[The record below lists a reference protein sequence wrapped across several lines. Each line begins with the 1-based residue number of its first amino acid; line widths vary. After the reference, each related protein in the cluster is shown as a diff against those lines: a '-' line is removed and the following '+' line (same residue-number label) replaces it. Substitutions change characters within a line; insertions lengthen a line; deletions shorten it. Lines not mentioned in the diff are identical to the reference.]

1 MKTPRRFQRS
11 QARNSGQP
19 PGLDRPAADVIGMR
33 LNKYIAHAGVA
44 SRRTA
49 GDMVKAGKVKVNG
62 MVLDN
67 PAYQIQEGDT
77 VEYAGEIVAPSER
90 FFYLLLNK
98 PRNVITTTSDEH
110 DRTTV
115 MDLLDE
121 PALKGL
127 RLFPV
132 GRLDRDTTGLLL
144 ITNDGDVTTRLTH
157 PRFETA
163 KIYAATLDKPVS
175 EEDIARLAAGFE
187 LEDGPFKAD
196 WARYAKEGDPLTVT
210 LQIHSGRNRIV
221 RRAFEHLGYVVDKL
235 DRTYLAGLTKK
246 NLPRGF
252 YRYLLED
259 EIRRLKHFQ

>member
-1 MKTPRRFQRS
+1 MKAPRRFQRS
-11 QARNSGQP
+11 QARNSAPP
-19 PGLDRPAADVIGMR
+19 PGLERAAADVIGMR
-33 LNKYIAHAGVA
+33 LNKYIAHSGVA

-62 MVLDN
+62 EVLAN
-67 PAYQIQEGDT
+67 PAYQVQEGDV
-77 VEYAGEIVAPSER
+77 VEYEGKVVAPSER

-98 PRNVITTTSDEH
+98 PRGVITTTDDEH

-121 PALKGL
+121 PALASV

-144 ITNDGDVTTRLTH
+144 ITNDGDVATRLTH
-157 PRFETA
+157 PRYETS
-163 KIYAATLDKPVS
+163 KIYEATLDKPFT
-175 EEDIARLAAGFE
+175 EDDLARLQTGYD
-187 LEDGPFKAD
+187 LDDGPFRPD
-196 WARYAKEGDPLTVT
+196 WARYAAPGQPHTVT

-221 RRAFEHLGYVVDKL
+221 RRAFEHLGYTVDRL

-252 YRYLLED
+252 YRFLRE
-259 EIRRLKHFQ
+259 EEVRRLKYFG